1 LSMSAKLL
9 AVFCTLIVHAELL
22 VMVPLS
28 WFEIPLP
35 PVFATVIVPELVIV
49 PKLSMPSPA
58 EFAMTR
64 VVPAGITSS
73 SPAAILLPLVVIVHV
88 FGTHVPPILLHVV
101 ESSVKL
107 VACASGI
114 EIDRTK
120 ARTANIGIKR
130 TLLTRTNP
138 RFYESMFYK
147 RNQYLSS
154 SESSFGKGPK
164 LRH

>member
-1 LSMSAKLL
+1 M
-9 AVFCTLIVHAELL
+9 
-22 VMVPLS
+22 
-28 WFEIPLP
+28 
-35 PVFATVIVPELVIV
+35 
-49 PKLSMPSPA
+49 SMPSPA

-73 SPAAILLPLVVIVHV
+73 SPIAILLPLVVIVHV

-130 TLLTRTNP
+130 ILLTRTNP
-138 RFYESMFYK
+138 GFYESMFYK
-147 RNQYLSS
+147 KNQYLSS

-164 LRH
+164 LPH